1 MIIWLL
7 FLTFLFYLLKVST
20 SKKAMYHFI
29 SCYREMWVVS
39 FMHGTTIMYYDMI
52 SHAAILQCLIGREER
67 EHGKASSSMQPK
79 LRRGNQ
85 GQTPPVN
92 GSRLYRLSH
101 LAPLSTRINI
111 YGLCVILA
119 KQCKYSR

>member
-1 MIIWLL
+1 
-7 FLTFLFYLLKVST
+7 
-20 SKKAMYHFI
+20 
-29 SCYREMWVVS
+29 MWVVS

-67 EHGKASSSMQPK
+67 EHGIASSSMQPK

-85 GQTPPVN
+85 GRTPPVN

-101 LAPLSTRINI
+101 LAASLNTDKH
-111 YGLCVILA
+111 LWAMCDLA
-119 KQCKYSR
+119 QAV